1 MATKKLQGITITID
15 GDTTELSKSLK
26 GVNDSLFTTQKELR
40 AVEQSLKIDPTNLDV
55 WRQKQSLLSD
65 AISQTEEKLRQLK
78 IAKEQ
83 ADADPNTDKNS
94 AAYRELV
101 REIANTEAKYKDLSK
116 QQQDTEKT
124 ADDLAKGVKAVG
136 DALDDSGK
144 KSSTFGD
151 MLKANL
157 SSEMIMGAIK
167 SVASG
172 IKNIFESGIQYNAQ
186 MESFSAGITAMLD
199 GDAEAADRLLT
210 NMKEIASASSFDTSS
225 FVEASQALLSAGVS
239 AEQTEATIKALG
251 DAVAYTGGGN
261 AELTRMA
268 QNLQQIQNVGKATSV
283 DIKQFANAGI
293 NIYGILSDYTGKTTE
308 ELQEMDITF
317 EDLSNAFIAA
327 SKDGGRYFG
336 AMSNQANTFNGQVN
350 KMKAGWT
357 ELTGYIAQDVTDAL
371 KNDFLPVLNDTIQA
385 MSKGFKENGIDGM
398 IEAMT
403 KGLQTI
409 IEKIVA
415 KLPDLIQA
423 GIKILSAVATGI
435 IKAIPGLVKQLP
447 AIIKAIVEGL
457 ISLIPEIVKVGKS
470 IVEGLW
476 NGIKSVKDWIISKIK
491 SFGNSILSG
500 LKSFFGIHSPST
512 LMRDEIG
519 ENIALGIAEG
529 IEDGVPD
536 ALKEVDTAMSQLN
549 NGVKASVNPVIN
561 TNANT
566 SPLIINIQNF
576 NNNTDTDIQALA
588 EKLEYYRRNVA
599 LSIGGEY

>member
-26 GVNDSLFTTQKELR
+26 NVNDTLFTTQKELR
-40 AVEQSLKIDPTNLDV
+40 AVEQSLKIDPGNLDV
-55 WRQKQSLLSD
+55 WRQKQTLL
-65 AISQTEEKLRQLK
+65 TEAVSATAQKLEQLK
-78 IAKEQ
+78 AAKEQ

-116 QQQDTEKT
+116 QQKDTEKT

-136 DALDDSGK
+136 DELQESGK
-144 KSSTFGD
+144 KSTTFGD
-151 MLKANL
+151 MLKENL
-157 SSEMIMGAIK
+157 PSELIMGAIK
-167 SVASG
+167 GVANG

-199 GDAEAADRLLT
+199 GDAEAADKLLN

-239 AEQTEATIKALG
+239 AEKTEATIKALG
-251 DAVAYTGGGN
+251 DAVAFTGGGN
-261 AELTRMA
+261 AELSRMA

-293 NIYGILSDYTGKTTE
+293 NIYGILSDYTGKTTAE
-308 ELQEMDITF
+308 VQEMDISF

-327 SKDGGRYFG
+327 SGEGGRYFG
-336 AMSNQANTFNGQVN
+336 AMANQANTFNGQIN

-357 ELTGYIAQDVTDAL
+357 ELTGYISKDVTDSL
-371 KNDFLPVLNDTIQA
+371 QKDFLPVLNNTIQA
-385 MSKGFKENGIDGM
+385 MSKGFQENGIDGM
-398 IEAMT
+398 IAAMGD
-403 KGLQTI
+403 GLQTI
-409 IEKIVA
+409 VQKIVD

-435 IKAIPGLVKQLP
+435 IKAIPGLVRQLP
-447 AIIKAIVEGL
+447 AIIKALVEGL
-457 ISLIPEIVKVGKS
+457 LSLLPEIVKVGKS

-491 SFGNSILSG
+491 GFGQSILSG

-519 ENIALGIAEG
+519 ENIAKGIGAG

-536 ALKEVDTAMSQLN
+536 ALRDVDAAMSQLN
-549 NGVKASVNPVIN
+549 AGVKASVNPVIN

-576 NNNTDTDIQALA
+576 NNNNDTDIQALA

-599 LSIGGEY
+599 LSIGGEF

>member
-26 GVNDSLFTTQKELR
+26 SVNDSLFTTQKELR
-40 AVEQSLKIDPTNLDV
+40 AVEQSLKIDPTNLDL
-55 WRQKQSLLSD
+55 WRQKQTLLSD

-101 REIANTEAKYKDLSK
+101 REIANTEAKYKELSK
-116 QQQDTEKT
+116 QQENTTKT
-124 ADDLAKGVKAVG
+124 ADELAKGVKDVG

-157 SSEMIMGAIK
+157 TSDVIMGAIK
-167 SVASG
+167 GVASG
-172 IKNIFESGIQYNAQ
+172 IKNIFQSGIEYNAQ
-186 MESFSAGITAMLD
+186 MESFSAGITAMLN
-199 GDAEAADRLLT
+199 GDAEAADKLLT

-308 ELQEMDITF
+308 ELQDMDITF

-371 KNDFLPVLNDTIQA
+371 KNEFLPVLNDTIQA

-398 IEAMT
+398 IAAMNE
-403 KGLQTI
+403 GLQTI
-409 IEKIVA
+409 VKKIVD
-415 KLPDLIQA
+415 KLPDLIEA
-423 GIKILSAVATGI
+423 GIKIIVALAKGI
-435 IKAIPGLVKQLP
+435 IKAIPDLVKQLP
-447 AIIKAIVEGL
+447 KVIEAVLKGFGELYSELFRIGVDL
-457 ISLIPEIVKVGKS
+457 VK
-470 IVEGLW
+470 GLW
-476 NGIKSVKDWIISKIK
+476 NGIVSVKDWIVSKIK

-529 IEDGVPD
+529 IEDGVPE
-536 ALKEVDTAMSQLN
+536 ALADVDTAMSQLN
-549 NGVKASVNPVIN
+549 SGVKASINPVIN

-576 NNNTDTDIQALA
+576 NNNNDTDIQALA

-599 LSIGGEY
+599 LSIGGEF

>member
-1 MATKKLQGITITID
+1 MAKRLQGITITID
-15 GDTTELSKSLK
+15 GDTTNLNESLK
-26 GVNDSLFTTQKELR
+26 KVNDSLFTTQKELR
-40 AVEQSLKIDPTNLDV
+40 AVEQSLKIDPGNLDL
-55 WRQKQSLLSD
+55 WRQKQDVLSN
-65 AISQTEEKLRQLK
+65 AIFATVEKLNQLR

-83 ADADPNTDKNS
+83 ADADPKTDKNS

-101 REIANTEAKYKDLSK
+101 REIANTEAKYNDLSK
-116 QQQDTEKT
+116 QQQETRKT
-124 ADDLAKGVKAVG
+124 ANELAAATESVG

-144 KSSTFGD
+144 KSSTFGE

-157 SSEMIMGAIK
+157 TSDLIMGAIK
-167 SVASG
+167 SVGNA
-172 IKNIFESGIQYNAQ
+172 IKGIFESGVQYNAQ
-186 MESFSAGITAMLD
+186 MESFSAGITAMLN
-199 GDAEAADRLLT
+199 GDAEAANKLLE
-210 NMKEIASASSFDTSS
+210 NMKGIAAASSFDTSS
-225 FVEASQALLSAGVS
+225 FVEASQSLLSAGVS
-239 AEQTEATIKALG
+239 AERTEATIKALG
-251 DAVAYTGGGN
+251 DAVAFTGGGN

-268 QNLQQIQNVGKATSV
+268 ANLQQIQNVGKATSV

-293 NIYGILSDYTGKTTE
+293 NIYGILSDYTGKTTA

-327 SKDGGRYFG
+327 GQEGGRYFG
-336 AMSNQANTFNGQVN
+336 AMENQANTFNGQIN

-357 ELTGYIAQDVTDAL
+357 ELTGYISQDVTDSL

-398 IEAMT
+398 IAAMSD
-403 KGLQTI
+403 GLQTI
-409 IEKIVA
+409 VQKIVD

-423 GIKILSAVATGI
+423 GIKILSAIATGI

-447 AIIKAIVEGL
+447 AIIKAIVQGL
-457 ISLIPEIVKVGKS
+457 LSLIPEIVKVGVS
-470 IVEGLW
+470 LIEGLW
-476 NGIKSVKDWIISKIK
+476 NGIKSVKDWILSKIK
-491 SFGNSILSG
+491 SFGQSILGG

-536 ALKEVDTAMSQLN
+536 ALNEVDTAMSQLN
-549 NGVKASVNPVIN
+549 AGVKASVNPVIN

-566 SPLIINIQNF
+566 TPLIINIQNF
-576 NNNTDTDIQALA
+576 NNNSDTDIQALA
-588 EKLEYYRRNVA
+588 EKLEYYRRNAA
-599 LSIGGEY
+599 LSIGGEF

>member
-1 MATKKLQGITITID
+1 MATKRLQGITITID
-15 GDTTELSKSLK
+15 GDTTNLNESLK
-26 GVNDSLFTTQKELR
+26 KVNDSLFTTQKELR
-40 AVEQSLKIDPTNLDV
+40 AVEQSLKIDPGNLDL
-55 WRQKQSLLSD
+55 WRQKQDVLSN
-65 AISQTEEKLRQLK
+65 AIFATVEKLNQLR

-83 ADADPNTDKNS
+83 ADADPKTDKNS

-101 REIANTEAKYKDLSK
+101 REIANTEAKYNDLSK
-116 QQQDTEKT
+116 QQQETRKT
-124 ADDLAKGVKAVG
+124 ANELAAATESVG

-144 KSSTFGD
+144 KSSTFGE

-157 SSEMIMGAIK
+157 TSDLIMGAVK
-167 SVASG
+167 SVSNA
-172 IKNIFESGIQYNAQ
+172 IKGIFESGIQYNAQ
-186 MESFSAGITAMLD
+186 MESFSAGITAMLN
-199 GDAEAADRLLT
+199 GDAEAANKLLE
-210 NMKEIASASSFDTSS
+210 NMKGIAAASSFDTSA
-225 FVEASQALLSAGVS
+225 FVEASQSLLSAGVS
-239 AEQTEATIKALG
+239 AERTEATIKALG

-268 QNLQQIQNVGKATSV
+268 TNLQQIQNVGKATSV

-308 ELQEMDITF
+308 ELQDMDITF

-327 SKDGGRYFG
+327 GEEGGRYFG

-357 ELTGYIAQDVTDAL
+357 ELTGYISQDVTDSL

-398 IEAMT
+398 IAAMST
-403 KGLQTI
+403 GLQTI
-409 IEKIVA
+409 VQKIVD

-423 GIKILSAVATGI
+423 GIKILSAIATGI

-447 AIIKAIVEGL
+447 AIIKAIVQGL
-457 ISLIPEIVKVGKS
+457 LSLIPEIVKVGAS
-470 IVEGLW
+470 LIEGLW
-476 NGIKSVKDWIISKIK
+476 NGIKSVKDWILSKIK
-491 SFGNSILSG
+491 SFGQSILGG

-536 ALKEVDTAMSQLN
+536 ALNDVDAAMSQLN
-549 NGVKASVNPVIN
+549 AGVQASVNPVIN

-566 SPLIINIQNF
+566 TPLIINIQNF
-576 NNNTDTDIQALA
+576 NNNSDTDIQALA
-588 EKLEYYRRNVA
+588 EKLEYYRRNAA
-599 LSIGGEY
+599 LSIGGEF

>member
-15 GDTTELSKSLK
+15 GDTTNLNDSLK
-26 GVNDSLFTTQKELR
+26 KVNDSLFTTQRELR
-40 AVEQSLKIDPTNLDV
+40 AVEQSLKIDPGNLDL
-55 WRQKQSLLSD
+55 WRQKQDVLSN
-65 AISQTEEKLRQLK
+65 AIFATVEKLNQLR

-83 ADADPNTDKNS
+83 ADADPKTDKNS

-101 REIANTEAKYKDLSK
+101 REIANTEAKYNDLSK
-116 QQQDTEKT
+116 QQQETRKT
-124 ADDLAKGVKAVG
+124 ANELAAATESVG

-144 KSSTFGD
+144 KSSTFGE

-157 SSEMIMGAIK
+157 TSDLIMGAIK
-167 SVASG
+167 SVSG
-172 IKNIFESGIQYNAQ
+172 AIKGIFESGIQYNAQ
-186 MESFSAGITAMLD
+186 MESFSAGITAMLN
-199 GDAEAADRLLT
+199 GDAEAANKLLE
-210 NMKEIASASSFDTSS
+210 NMKGIAAASSFDTSA
-225 FVEASQALLSAGVS
+225 FVEASQSLLSAGVS
-239 AEQTEATIKALG
+239 AERTEATIKALG

-268 QNLQQIQNVGKATSV
+268 ANLQQIQNVGKATSV

-293 NIYGILSDYTGKTTE
+293 NIYGILSDYTGKTTA

-327 SKDGGRYFG
+327 GQEGGRYFG
-336 AMSNQANTFNGQVN
+336 AMSNQANTFSGQIN

-357 ELTGYIAQDVTDAL
+357 ELTGYISQDVTDSL

-398 IEAMT
+398 IAAMST
-403 KGLQTI
+403 GLQTI
-409 IEKIVA
+409 VQKIVD

-423 GIKILSAVATGI
+423 GIKILSAIATGI

-447 AIIKAIVEGL
+447 AIIKAIVQGL
-457 ISLIPEIVKVGKS
+457 LSLIPEIVKVGAS

-476 NGIKSVKDWIISKIK
+476 NGIKSVKDWILSKIK
-491 SFGNSILSG
+491 SFGQSILGG

-536 ALKEVDTAMSQLN
+536 ALNDVDAAMSQLN
-549 NGVKASVNPVIN
+549 AGVKASVNPVIN

-566 SPLIINIQNF
+566 TPLIINIQNF
-576 NNNTDTDIQALA
+576 NNNSDTDIQALA
-588 EKLEYYRRNVA
+588 EKLEYYRRNAA
-599 LSIGGEY
+599 LSIGGEF